1 MEPGTLSVIA
11 DLDFRVGQLA
21 QLLDS
26 LYIGGTHVG
35 GGDDAQFA
43 AVLGEL
49 PQLVH
54 EKAQAAPLDK
64 GDQHIN
70 AVGGNDLLFQFS
82 VHLRLVDGTGKQG
95 ALCQRRFRPLDVLG
109 SFSGGKEGVAFP

>member
-54 EKAQAAPLDK
+54 EKAQAAPLDE
-64 GDQHIN
+64 GHQHVDV
-70 AVGGNDLLFQFS
+70 VGRHDLLFQFS
-82 VHLRLVDGTGKQG
+82 VHLRLVDGTGEQR
-95 ALCQRRFRPLDVLG
+95 ALRKRRFRPFDVFG
-109 SFSGGKEGVAFP
+109 RFSGGKAGVIFP